1 MFLNDPSLPVIIS
14 ELIFHQQRN
23 IYIHDNITFRNSK
36 LTAFLMLNTLDM
48 HYAVKNILHFLIADG
63 VSK

>member
-1 MFLNDPSLPVIIS
+1 MTHHYQSSYQNWFSINR
-14 ELIFHQQRN
+14 QRN
-23 IYIHDNITFRNSK
+23 IYIYDNIIFRNSK